1 MGANEAK
8 QRRTNTAPLTF
19 PCTKTGEPRVLK
31 AIIFDV
37 DGTLI
42 DSVDAHAEAWQ
53 RAFAEHGVDLAY
65 DAVRSQIGKGGDQL
79 LPVFLPDDE
88 VEGKGKAIDERRAAI
103 VKDEKLDGLQAFPKV
118 RALFERAEGAG
129 LKIALASSAKGEELE
144 VYKRKADIEGLV
156 AEQTSSDDAEKSKP
170 YGDIFQAALDRLPG
184 IEPSQAVVVG
194 DTPYDA
200 EAAAKVGVRAVGVL
214 CGGFSEADLRGAG
227 AVAIFRDPADILAR
241 WAAFLE
247 AARG

>member
-1 MGANEAK
+1 M
-8 QRRTNTAPLTF
+8 
-19 PCTKTGEPRVLK
+19 LK

-42 DSVDAHAEAWQ
+42 DSVDAHAEAWH
-53 RAFAEHGVDLAY
+53 RAFAEHGVGLGY

-79 LPVFLPDDE
+79 LPMFLPDDE
-88 VEGKGKAIDERRAAI
+88 VEGKGEAIDERRAEI
-103 VKDEKLDGLQAFPKV
+103 VKDEVIEGLEAFPGV
-118 RALFERAEGAG
+118 RALFERARGAG
-129 LKIALASSAKGEELE
+129 LRIALASSAKGQELE

-156 AEQTSSDDAEKSKP
+156 EEQTSSDDAERSKP
-170 YGDIFQAALDRLPG
+170 HGDIFQAALDRLSGVAPG
-184 IEPSQAVVVG
+184 EAVVVG

-200 EAAAKVGVRAVGVL
+200 EAAAKVGVRTVGVL
-214 CGGFSEADLRGAG
+214 CGGFAEADLRGAG

-241 WAAFLE
+241 WDAFLA

>member
-1 MGANEAK
+1 M
-8 QRRTNTAPLTF
+8 
-19 PCTKTGEPRVLK
+19 LK

-53 RAFAEHGVDLAY
+53 RAFAEHGVELDY

-88 VEGKGKAIDERRAAI
+88 VEGKGARIDERRSDL
-103 VKDEKLDGLQAFPKV
+103 VKNDYIDGLKAFPQV
-118 RALFERAEGAG
+118 RSLFEKAKGAG
-129 LKIALASSAKGEELE
+129 LTIALASSAKGEELK

-156 AEQTSSDDAEKSKP
+156 GEETSSDDAEKSKP
-170 YGDIFQAALDRLPG
+170 HGDIFQAALDRLSG
-184 IEPSQAVVVG
+184 IDPSEAIVVG

-200 EAAAKVGVRAVGVL
+200 EAAAKVGVRTVGVL
-214 CGGFSEADLRGAG
+214 CGGFAEADLREGG

-241 WAAFLE
+241 WDAFVE
-247 AARG
+247 AASG